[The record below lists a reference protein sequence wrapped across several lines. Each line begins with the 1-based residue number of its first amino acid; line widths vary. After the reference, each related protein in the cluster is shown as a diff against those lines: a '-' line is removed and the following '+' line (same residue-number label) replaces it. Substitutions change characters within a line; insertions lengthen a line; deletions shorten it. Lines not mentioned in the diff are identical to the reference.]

1 MSLLEVDHLRMY
13 IRLRTRVVKAVDD
26 VSFQVEQGETVGL
39 VGESGCGKTMAASSI
54 MRLLPH
60 GGHIVGGSV
69 RLGGRDLT
77 AMSDAEIRSVR
88 GNEIGMIFQDPMTS
102 LNPTMNIGRQIAES
116 VVLHRGASKEQGLD
130 RAAEVLGLVGV
141 PNPRRTSGRL
151 PAPALG
157 RSPPAGHD
165 RHGPGLRAEAA
176 DRRRA
181 HHLPRRHHPGSDPG
195 PARRLEKRAWAWRC
209 C

>member
-26 VSFQVEQGETVGL
+26 ISFQMEQGETVGL

-69 RLGGRDLT
+69 RLAGKDLT
-77 AMSDAEIRSVR
+77 TMSDAEIRSVR

-116 VVLHRGASKEQGLD
+116 VVLHRGATKEQGLA

-141 PNPRRTSGRL
+141 PNPRERLGDYPHQLSG
-151 PAPALG
+151 
-157 RSPPAGHD
+157 
-165 RHGPGLRAEAA
+165 GLRQRVMIAMALACE
-176 DRRRA
+176 
-181 HHLPRRHHPGSDPG
+181 P
-195 PARRLEKRAWAWRC
+195 
-209 C
+209 